1 MPPVHLVVPGKL
13 DQSTGGYIYMATM
26 VAELRAR
33 GTDVVVHELPGVF
46 PLADQVA
53 KAAAAA
59 TLAAIPVDTVVVIDG
74 LALPAFADLIDRCAA
89 RLRCVAVVHHKL
101 ARETGL
107 APAARQH
114 LEVLESRLLRQMRG
128 VIATGPHTAIDVA
141 AMGVPRERV
150 IVVQPG
156 TARGVAPRRR
166 GAGRRRLIA
175 VATLTPRKGQL
186 LLIGALAG
194 LRRLAWRLDCIGSC
208 QRDRAYAARVRAAV
222 VRHRLSARVR
232 LVGEVP
238 PGRLSWHYR
247 RADLF
252 VLPSY
257 HEGYGMAFAE
267 AIAYGL
273 PVIGTTAGAIP
284 RTVPRGAGV
293 LVRPGDANSL
303 RRALSSL
310 LATPHRRLRLARAAR
325 AAARQLPGW
334 HDQARRFAEA
344 LARLSRE

>member
-1 MPPVHLVVPGKL
+1 
-13 DQSTGGYIYMATM
+13 
-26 VAELRAR
+26 
-33 GTDVVVHELPGVF
+33 
-46 PLADQVA
+46 
-53 KAAAAA
+53 
-59 TLAAIPVDTVVVIDG
+59 
-74 LALPAFADLIDRCAA
+74 
-89 RLRCVAVVHHKL
+89 
-101 ARETGL
+101 
-107 APAARQH
+107 
-114 LEVLESRLLRQMRG
+114 MRG
-128 VIATGPHTAIDVA
+128 VVVTGPHTATDVA

-156 TARGVAPRRR
+156 TARGTAPRRR

-208 QRDRAYAARVRAAV
+208 ERDRAYAARVRAAV

-293 LVRPGDANSL
+293 LARPGDTNSL
-303 RRALSSL
+303 RRALRSL
-310 LATPHRRLRLARAAR
+310 LATPRLRLRLARAAR

-334 HDQARRFAEA
+334 RDQARRFAEA